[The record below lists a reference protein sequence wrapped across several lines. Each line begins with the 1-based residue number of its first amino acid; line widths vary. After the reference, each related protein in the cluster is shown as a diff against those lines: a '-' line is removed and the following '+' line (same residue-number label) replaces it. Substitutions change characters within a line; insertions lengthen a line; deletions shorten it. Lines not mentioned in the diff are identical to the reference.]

1 MRDMFETDYSHQ
13 SLNDIKNDLKDYIEI
28 ISEENNISQKY
39 IDELGTDWENLGY
52 DDFHVSACRCKKLLE
67 TALEDI
73 KYVLSEIDEEIKEN
87 HVNILKRIG
96 INGSNFNKEIGQ
108 AKGLGGR
115 HLADGAEYELY
126 CKLRDSM
133 INLIDLS
140 DLSNRLKDFVGKKKK
155 HIPWGTIFSNFI
167 AFLALIVS
175 ILAYLKG

>member
-13 SLNDIKNDLKDYIEI
+13 SLKDIKNDLKDYIEI

-87 HVNILKRIG
+87 HVNVLKRIG
-96 INGSNFNKEIGQ
+96 DNGFNFNKEIGQ

-115 HLADGAEYELY
+115 YLADGAEYDLY
-126 CKLRDSM
+126 CTLRDSM
-133 INLIDLS
+133 FDLIDLVE
-140 DLSNRLKDFVGKKKK
+140 LSNRLKDFVGKKKK
-155 HIPWGTIFSNFI
+155 HIPWGTIFSNFT